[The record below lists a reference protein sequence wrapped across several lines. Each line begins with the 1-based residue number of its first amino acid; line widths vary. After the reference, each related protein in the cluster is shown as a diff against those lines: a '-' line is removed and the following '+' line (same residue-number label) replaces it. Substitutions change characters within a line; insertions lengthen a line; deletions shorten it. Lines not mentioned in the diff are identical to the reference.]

1 MINSISTPRGK
12 IVIREANFA
21 DVDQYRVLRLF
32 ALQESPLAFGQDY
45 ETSLNYSPE
54 TWRERLRNDEHSVT
68 FIARHEQS
76 LIGMTGILRR
86 PLPKTKHSA
95 TIVGVYVHPDW
106 RGLRIAVSLID
117 ACIEWAKSKDVV
129 IVKLGVNAENTSAI
143 RCYERCG
150 FTIYGTEPRGTYYDG
165 KFYDGHL
172 MFMPLDVS
180 QP

>member
-1 MINSISTPRGK
+1 MIKSISTSKGT
-12 IVIREANFA
+12 IVVREANLG
-21 DVDQYRVLRLF
+21 DMDLYRALRLF

-45 ETSLNYSPE
+45 ETSLNYSTE
-54 TWRERLRNDEHSVT
+54 TWQERLRDDGHSIT
-68 FIARHEQS
+68 FIAEHDQT

-106 RGLRIAVSLID
+106 RGLRIAESLINT
-117 ACIEWAKSKDVV
+117 CIEWARSKDVV
-129 IVKLGVNAENTSAI
+129 IVKLSVNAENNSAI
-143 RCYERCG
+143 RCYQRCG

-165 KFYDGHL
+165 KYYDGHL
-172 MFMPLDVS
+172 MFKALDAS